1 MNKKF
6 MIKAVVKSTG
16 ESVQSFT
23 DNVEQRLQMLKYN
36 IKSINGEGSDTAIF
50 ERFDKFIGTNLSEV
64 EFEIYE
70 LKNVI
75 DGSSI

>member
-1 MNKKF
+1 MSNKKF

-23 DNVEQRLQMLKYN
+23 DNVEQRLEMLKYN
-36 IKSINGEGSDTAIF
+36 IKSINGEGTAIF
-50 ERFDKFIGTNLSEV
+50 ERFDKFIGSDLPDV

-70 LKNVI
+70 LQNII
-75 DGSSI
+75 DGSTI

>member
-1 MNKKF
+1 MSNKKF

-23 DNVEQRLQMLKYN
+23 DNVEQRLEMLKYN
-36 IKSINGEGSDTAIF
+36 IKSINGKGTAIF
-50 ERFDKFIGTNLSEV
+50 ERFDKFIGSDLKDV

-70 LKNVI
+70 LQNII
-75 DGSSI
+75 DGSTI